1 MDKSIYKRL
10 YSLVSGYWPFLVVS
24 SLSAF
29 IYVAFNGFSVW
40 LTATL
45 FNNILTDF
53 DELIKSQ
60 ALLSE
65 SKDSINDQLKFWTN
79 QLILRQTAID
89 SLRVLCF
96 TLIGSF
102 LIKNFFLYIKNIAL
116 TYIQFNL
123 IKKLR
128 AKLYTHL
135 QYMSLS
141 FFDKRQ
147 TGELSSIVINDVSNM
162 RVAFGTSFH
171 KLFVEPINILVFIT
185 LLFIINVKLALLSIV
200 IVPLTGVVVVIIG
213 KSIRR
218 RSRRTAEKIARIMGI
233 MSENLNSIRIVKSF
247 AMEDFETN
255 RFKEEQDRHYALDL
269 RQAKLRLISSPITE
283 MIGAF
288 IAVILLWIGGYDV
301 LVSNEMSSEDFIR
314 FILILFSVLQPIR
327 SLSNVSINLQKGFA
341 SADRVF
347 DVLDTQPSIVS
358 KPKAIKI
365 EDVKEQITFKN
376 VDFNY
381 EGTENILEDI
391 SFSMEKGTVTA
402 LVGASGAGKSTIADL
417 IPRFYDAVNGK
428 IEIDGIDI
436 KNLDINSMRKV
447 MGIVSQETILF
458 NDTIG
463 SNIKYGLQNVDDRQL
478 EEAAKNAN
486 ALDFILEQPHGFET
500 MIGEK
505 GVRLSGGQRQRIA
518 IARAILKNPSILI
531 LDEATSS
538 LDTESE
544 YLVQRA
550 IDNLMADRTVLVIAH
565 RLTTVENADAIVVMK
580 DGQIVDNG
588 SHEDLLKK
596 DGIYKRLYKKQF
608 KKQH

>member
-1 MDKSIYKRL
+1 MEKSIYRRL
-10 YSLVSGYWPFLVVS
+10 YDLVAGYWPFLLAS
-24 SLSAF
+24 SISAF
-29 IYVAFNGFSVW
+29 IYVAFNGLSVW

-53 DELIKSQ
+53 DELIKTQS
-60 ALLSE
+60 LLAS
-65 SKDSINDQLKFWTN
+65 SKTSLNEQLKFWTN
-79 QLILRQTAID
+79 KLILRDTAIE
-89 SLRVLCF
+89 SLKVLCY

-102 LIKNFFLYIKNIAL
+102 LIKNIFLYIKNISL

-128 AKLYTHL
+128 AQLYSHL
-135 QYMSLS
+135 QSLSLS

-171 KLFVEPINILVFIT
+171 KLFVEPINILVFIS
-185 LLFIINVKLALLSIV
+185 LLFIINLKLAFLSIV
-200 IVPLTGVVVVIIG
+200 IVPITGAVVVVIG

-233 MSENLNSIRIVKSF
+233 MSENLNSIRIIKSF
-247 AMEDFETN
+247 AMEAFETN
-255 RFKEEQDRHYALDL
+255 RFKQEQERHYMLDL
-269 RQAKLRLISSPITE
+269 RQAKLRLISSPVTE

-288 IAVILLWIGGYDV
+288 IAVILLWIGGHDV
-301 LVSNEMSSEDFIR
+301 LVSNDMTSEDFIR

-327 SLSNVSINLQKGFA
+327 SLSKVGINLQNGFA

-347 DVLDTQPSIVS
+347 NVLDTVPAIVS
-358 KPKAIKI
+358 KPNAIKMKDI
-365 EDVKEQITFKN
+365 KDKITFNN
-376 VDFNY
+376 VGFNY
-381 EGTENILEDI
+381 DGTDRILKDI
-391 SFSMEKGTVTA
+391 SFTMKKGTVTA

-417 IPRFYDAVNGK
+417 IPRFYDVINGQ
-428 IEIDGIDI
+428 IEIDGNDI
-436 KNLDINSMRKV
+436 RDLDINSLRRM

-463 SNIKYGLQNVDDRQL
+463 ANIKYGLQSVTDNQL
-478 EEAAKNAN
+478 KKAAKNAN
-486 ALDFILEQPHGFET
+486 AYDFISEQPNGFKT
-500 MIGEK
+500 VIGEK

-531 LDEATSS
+531 FDEATSS

-544 YLVQRA
+544 FKVQKA

-565 RLTTVENADAIVVMK
+565 RLSTVESADKIIVME
-580 DGQIVDNG
+580 DGEIADFG
-588 SHEDLLKK
+588 SHQDLLKK
-596 DGIYKRLYKKQF
+596 DGVYTRLYKKQF
-608 KKQH
+608 KS

>member
-1 MDKSIYKRL
+1 MEKSIYRRL
-10 YSLVSGYWPFLVVS
+10 YDLVAGYWPYLLAS
-24 SLSAF
+24 SISAF
-29 IYVAFNGFSVW
+29 IYVAFNGLSVW

-53 DELIKSQ
+53 DELIKTQS
-60 ALLSE
+60 LLAS
-65 SKDSINDQLKFWTN
+65 SKASLNDQLKFWTN
-79 QLILRQTAID
+79 KLILRDTAIE
-89 SLRVLCF
+89 SLKVLCY
-96 TLIGSF
+96 TLIASF
-102 LIKNFFLYIKNIAL
+102 LIKNIFLYIKNISL

-128 AKLYTHL
+128 AQLYSHL
-135 QYMSLS
+135 QSLSLS

-171 KLFVEPINILVFIT
+171 KLFVEPINILVFIS
-185 LLFIINVKLALLSIV
+185 LLFIINLKLALLSII
-200 IVPLTGVVVVIIG
+200 IVPLTGAVVVVIG

-233 MSENLNSIRIVKSF
+233 MSENLNSIRIIKSF
-247 AMEDFETN
+247 AMEAFETN
-255 RFKEEQDRHYALDL
+255 RFKQEQERHYNLDL
-269 RQAKLRLISSPITE
+269 RQAKLRLISSPVTE

-288 IAVILLWIGGYDV
+288 IAVILLWIGGHDV
-301 LVSNEMSSEDFIR
+301 LVSNDMTSEDFIR

-327 SLSNVSINLQKGFA
+327 SLSKVGINLQNGFA

-347 DVLDTQPSIVS
+347 NVLDTVPAIVS
-358 KPKAIKI
+358 KPNAIKI
-365 EDVKEQITFKN
+365 KDVKDEITFNN
-376 VDFNY
+376 VGFNY
-381 EGTENILEDI
+381 DGTERILKDI
-391 SFSMEKGTVTA
+391 FFTMKKGTVTA

-417 IPRFYDAVNGK
+417 IPRFYDVINGK
-428 IEIDGIDI
+428 IEIDGNDI
-436 KNLDINSMRKV
+436 RDLDINSLRKM

-463 SNIKYGLQNVDDRQL
+463 SNIKYGLQSVTDDQL
-478 EEAAKNAN
+478 QKAAKNAN
-486 ALDFILEQPHGFET
+486 AYDFISEQPNGFET
-500 MIGEK
+500 VIGEK

-544 YLVQRA
+544 YKVQKA

-565 RLTTVENADAIVVMK
+565 RLSTVESADKIVVME
-580 DGQIVDNG
+580 DGEIADFG
-588 SHEDLLKK
+588 SHQDLLKK
-596 DGIYKRLYKKQF
+596 DGVYTRLYKKQF
-608 KKQH
+608 KS

>member
-1 MDKSIYKRL
+1 
-10 YSLVSGYWPFLVVS
+10 
-24 SLSAF
+24 
-29 IYVAFNGFSVW
+29 
-40 LTATL
+40 
-45 FNNILTDF
+45 
-53 DELIKSQ
+53 
-60 ALLSE
+60 
-65 SKDSINDQLKFWTN
+65 
-79 QLILRQTAID
+79 
-89 SLRVLCF
+89 
-96 TLIGSF
+96 
-102 LIKNFFLYIKNIAL
+102 
-116 TYIQFNL
+116 
-123 IKKLR
+123 
-128 AKLYTHL
+128 
-135 QYMSLS
+135 
-141 FFDKRQ
+141 
-147 TGELSSIVINDVSNM
+147 M

-171 KLFVEPINILVFIT
+171 KLFVEPINIIVFIS

-218 RSRRTAEKIARIMGI
+218 RSKRTAEKIAKIMGI
-233 MSENLNSIRIVKSF
+233 MSENLNSIRIVKAF
-247 AMEDFETN
+247 AMEAFETN
-255 RFKEEQDRHYALDL
+255 RFEKEQDRHYALDL

-288 IAVILLWIGGYDV
+288 IAVILLWIGGHDV
-301 LVSNEMSSEDFIR
+301 LVSNDMSSEDFIR

-358 KPKAIKI
+358 KPNALKI
-365 EDVKEQITFKN
+365 DDVNEHIVFKN
-376 VDFNY
+376 VAFNY
-381 EGTENILEDI
+381 EGTENILENI
-391 SFSMEKGTVTA
+391 SFSMVKGTVTA

-417 IPRFYDAVNGK
+417 IPRFYDAVDGK
-428 IEIDGIDI
+428 IEIDGVDI
-436 KNLDINSMRKV
+436 RDLDINVLRKV

-463 SNIKYGLQNVDDRQL
+463 ANIKYGLQSVSDQQL
-478 EEAAKNAN
+478 KDAAKNAN
-486 ALDFILEQPHGFET
+486 ALDFILEQPNGFET

-544 YLVQRA
+544 YLVQKA

-565 RLTTVENADAIVVMK
+565 RLTTVENADTIVVMK
-580 DGQIVDNG
+580 DGQIVDIG
-588 SHEDLLKK
+588 SHNDLLKK
-596 DGIYKRLYKKQF
+596 DGVYTRLYKKQF
-608 KKQH
+608 KK

>member
-1 MDKSIYKRL
+1 MDRSIYKRL
-10 YSLVSGYWPFLVVS
+10 YKLVSGYWPFLVLS

-29 IYVAFNGFSVW
+29 IYVAFNGLSVW

-53 DELIKSQ
+53 DELIMNQNILAS
-60 ALLSE
+60 
-65 SKDSINDQLKFWTN
+65 SKVSLNDQLKYWTN
-79 QLILRQTAID
+79 ELILRSTAIE
-89 SLRVLCF
+89 SLKVLCY

-102 LIKNFFLYIKNIAL
+102 LIKNFFLYIKNISL

-128 AKLYTHL
+128 AQLYTHL
-135 QYMSLS
+135 QNMSLS

-171 KLFVEPINILVFIT
+171 KLFVEPINIIVFIS
-185 LLFIINVKLALLSIV
+185 LLFIINLKLALLSIV

-218 RSRRTAEKIARIMGI
+218 RSKRTAEKIARIMGM

-247 AMEDFETN
+247 AMEAFETV
-255 RFKEEQDRHYALDL
+255 RFKKEQERHYDLDL
-269 RQAKLRLISSPITE
+269 RQARLRLVSSPITE

-288 IAVILLWIGGYDV
+288 IAVILLWIGGHDV
-301 LVSNEMSSEDFIR
+301 LVSGDMNSEDFIR

-327 SLSNVSINLQKGFA
+327 SLSNVGINLQKGFA
-341 SADRVF
+341 SAERVF
-347 DVLDTQPSIVS
+347 EVLDTVSPIIS
-358 KPKAIKI
+358 KPNAITI
-365 EDVKEQITFKN
+365 NDVKNDIVFKN
-376 VDFNY
+376 VTFNY
-381 EGTENILEDI
+381 DGTESILKDI
-391 SFSMEKGTVTA
+391 SFMMKKGTVTA
-402 LVGASGAGKSTIADL
+402 LVGASGAGKSTVADL
-417 IPRFYDAVNGK
+417 IPRFYDVASGA
-428 IEIDGIDI
+428 IEIDGTDI
-436 KNLDINSMRKV
+436 RDLNIKSMRKM

-458 NDTIG
+458 NDSIG
-463 SNIKYGLQNVDDRQL
+463 ANIKYGLQSVTDDQL
-478 EEAAKNAN
+478 YEAAKNAN
-486 ALDFILEQPHGFET
+486 AYDFIIDQPNGFDT
-500 MIGEK
+500 IIGEK

-544 YLVQRA
+544 FLVQKA
-550 IDNLMADRTVLVIAH
+550 IDNLMEDRTVLVIAH
-565 RLTTVENADAIVVMK
+565 RLTTVENADTIVVMK
-580 DGQIVDNG
+580 DGKIADSG
-588 SHEDLLKK
+588 SHKNLLEK
-596 DGIYKRLYKKQF
+596 DGVYTRLYKKQF
-608 KKQH
+608 KS

>member
-171 KLFVEPINILVFIT
+171 KLFVEPINIIVFIT

-327 SLSNVSINLQKGFA
+327 SLSNVSINLQKGLA

>member
-1 MDKSIYKRL
+1 MEKSIYRRL
-10 YSLVSGYWPFLVVS
+10 YDLVAGYWPYLLAS
-24 SLSAF
+24 SISAF
-29 IYVAFNGFSVW
+29 IYVAFNGLSVW

-53 DELIKSQ
+53 DELIKTQS
-60 ALLSE
+60 LLAS
-65 SKDSINDQLKFWTN
+65 SKASLNDQLKFWTN
-79 QLILRQTAID
+79 KLILRDTAIE
-89 SLRVLCF
+89 SLKVLCY
-96 TLIGSF
+96 TLIVSF
-102 LIKNFFLYIKNIAL
+102 LIKNIFLYIKNISL

-128 AKLYTHL
+128 AQLYSHL
-135 QYMSLS
+135 QSLSLS

-171 KLFVEPINILVFIT
+171 KLFVEPINILVFIS
-185 LLFIINVKLALLSIV
+185 LLFIINLKLALLSII
-200 IVPLTGVVVVIIG
+200 IVPLTGAVVVVIG

-233 MSENLNSIRIVKSF
+233 MSENLNSIRIIKSF
-247 AMEDFETN
+247 AMEAFETN
-255 RFKEEQDRHYALDL
+255 RFKQEQERHYNLDL
-269 RQAKLRLISSPITE
+269 RQAKLRLISSPVTE

-288 IAVILLWIGGYDV
+288 IAVILLWIGGHDV
-301 LVSNEMSSEDFIR
+301 LVSNDMTSEDFIR

-327 SLSNVSINLQKGFA
+327 SLSKVGINLQNGFA

-347 DVLDTQPSIVS
+347 NVLDTVPAIVS
-358 KPKAIKI
+358 KPNAIKI
-365 EDVKEQITFKN
+365 KDVKDEITFNN
-376 VDFNY
+376 VGFNY
-381 EGTENILEDI
+381 DGTDRILKDI
-391 SFSMEKGTVTA
+391 SFTMKKGTVTA

-417 IPRFYDAVNGK
+417 IPRFYDVINGK
-428 IEIDGIDI
+428 IEIDGNDI
-436 KNLDINSMRKV
+436 RDLDINSLRKM

-463 SNIKYGLQNVDDRQL
+463 SNIKYGLQSVTDDQL
-478 EEAAKNAN
+478 QKAAKNAN
-486 ALDFILEQPHGFET
+486 AYDFISEQPNGFET
-500 MIGEK
+500 VIGEK

-544 YLVQRA
+544 YKVQKA

-565 RLTTVENADAIVVMK
+565 RLSTVESADKIVVMK
-580 DGQIVDNG
+580 DGEIADFG
-588 SHEDLLKK
+588 SHQDLLKK
-596 DGIYKRLYKKQF
+596 DGVYTRLYKKQF
-608 KKQH
+608 KS

>member
-10 YSLVSGYWPFLVVS
+10 YKLVSDYWPFLVLS

-29 IYVAFNGFSVW
+29 IYVAFNGLSVW

-53 DELIKSQ
+53 DELIMNQNILAS
-60 ALLSE
+60 
-65 SKDSINDQLKFWTN
+65 SKVSLNDQLKYWTN
-79 QLILRQTAID
+79 ELILRSTAIE
-89 SLRVLCF
+89 SLKVLCY

-102 LIKNFFLYIKNIAL
+102 LIKNFFLYIKNISL

-128 AKLYTHL
+128 AQLYTHL
-135 QYMSLS
+135 QNMSLS

-171 KLFVEPINILVFIT
+171 KLFVEPINIIVFIS
-185 LLFIINVKLALLSIV
+185 LLFIINLKLALLSIV
-200 IVPLTGVVVVIIG
+200 IVPLTGAVVVVIG

-218 RSRRTAEKIARIMGI
+218 RSKRTAEKIARIMGM

-247 AMEDFETN
+247 AMEAFETV
-255 RFKEEQDRHYALDL
+255 RFKKEQERHYALDL
-269 RQAKLRLISSPITE
+269 RQARLRLVSSPITE

-288 IAVILLWIGGYDV
+288 IAVILLWIGGHDV
-301 LVSNEMSSEDFIR
+301 LVSGDMNSEDFIR

-327 SLSNVSINLQKGFA
+327 SLSNVGINLQKGFA
-341 SADRVF
+341 SAERVF
-347 DVLDTQPSIVS
+347 EVLDTVPPITS
-358 KPKAIKI
+358 KPNAIKI
-365 EDVKEQITFKN
+365 SDVKNDIVFKN
-376 VDFNY
+376 VTFNY
-381 EGTENILEDI
+381 DGTESILKDI
-391 SFSMEKGTVTA
+391 SFMMKKGTVTA
-402 LVGASGAGKSTIADL
+402 LVGASGAGKSTVADL
-417 IPRFYDAVNGK
+417 IPRFYDVASGA
-428 IEIDGIDI
+428 IEIDGTDI
-436 KNLDINSMRKV
+436 RDLNIKSMRKM

-458 NDTIG
+458 NDSIG
-463 SNIKYGLQNVDDRQL
+463 ANIKYGLQSVTDDQL
-478 EEAAKNAN
+478 YEAAKNAN
-486 ALDFILEQPHGFET
+486 AYDFIIDQPNGFDT
-500 MIGEK
+500 IIGEK

-544 YLVQRA
+544 FLVQKA
-550 IDNLMADRTVLVIAH
+550 IDNLMEDRTVLVIAH
-565 RLTTVENADAIVVMK
+565 RLTTVENADTIVVMK
-580 DGQIVDNG
+580 DGKIADSG
-588 SHEDLLKK
+588 SHKDLLEK
-596 DGIYKRLYKKQF
+596 DGVYTRLYKKQF
-608 KKQH
+608 KS

>member
-1 MDKSIYKRL
+1 
-10 YSLVSGYWPFLVVS
+10 
-24 SLSAF
+24 
-29 IYVAFNGFSVW
+29 
-40 LTATL
+40 
-45 FNNILTDF
+45 
-53 DELIKSQ
+53 
-60 ALLSE
+60 
-65 SKDSINDQLKFWTN
+65 
-79 QLILRQTAID
+79 
-89 SLRVLCF
+89 
-96 TLIGSF
+96 
-102 LIKNFFLYIKNIAL
+102 
-116 TYIQFNL
+116 
-123 IKKLR
+123 
-128 AKLYTHL
+128 
-135 QYMSLS
+135 MSLS

-171 KLFVEPINILVFIT
+171 KLFVEPINIIVFIS

-218 RSRRTAEKIARIMGI
+218 RSKRTAEKIAKIMGI
-233 MSENLNSIRIVKSF
+233 MSENLNSIRIVKAF
-247 AMEDFETN
+247 AMEAFETN
-255 RFKEEQDRHYALDL
+255 RFEKEQDRHYALDL

-288 IAVILLWIGGYDV
+288 IAVILLWIGGHDV
-301 LVSNEMSSEDFIR
+301 LVSNDMSSEDFIR

-358 KPKAIKI
+358 KPNALKI
-365 EDVKEQITFKN
+365 DDVNEHIVFKN
-376 VDFNY
+376 VAFNY
-381 EGTENILEDI
+381 EGTENILENI
-391 SFSMEKGTVTA
+391 SFSMVKGTVTA

-417 IPRFYDAVNGK
+417 IPRFYDAVEGK
-428 IEIDGIDI
+428 IEIDGVDI
-436 KNLDINSMRKV
+436 RDLDINVLRKV

-463 SNIKYGLQNVDDRQL
+463 ANIKYGLQSVSDQQL
-478 EEAAKNAN
+478 KDAAKNAN
-486 ALDFILEQPHGFET
+486 ALDFILEQPNGFET

-544 YLVQRA
+544 YLVQKA

-565 RLTTVENADAIVVMK
+565 RLTTVENADTIVVMK
-580 DGQIVDNG
+580 DGQIVDIG
-588 SHEDLLKK
+588 SHNDLLKK
-596 DGIYKRLYKKQF
+596 DGVYTRLYKKQF
-608 KKQH
+608 KK